1 MTPQG
6 DPSMVKIIHYLVLGV
21 LALGAVYYVWTKP
34 PTINPMLDRRGA
46 DALAMVQTHRALG
59 YPTILQAMTEH
70 VRSMKERGLNARLG
84 EWRVKQVDGD
94 LYEVR
99 VQLRD
104 RGASGQWFEREFI
117 WHANLSL
124 KRVNAASL
132 PADGITPKP
141 AETDEPTH
149 QAHRN
154 QIFLVLPKILFEV
167 WRQRDLYVLI
177 LHTDRAAGDREIRI
191 AVTLAGADVELPS
204 VPWTGDDLAGERA
217 FADRSSCVRTG
228 IVDRKKRTV
237 HVEQRDPHSVD
248 VDGLAGT
255 RRNLFDFRHRDKLR
269 HAASWIVMRRGD
281 PVLRRMAPELDFDQI
296 LWHRR

>member
-1 MTPQG
+1 
-6 DPSMVKIIHYLVLGV
+6 MVKIIHYLVLGV

-59 YPTILQAMTEH
+59 YPTLLQAMTEH

-104 RGASGQWFEREFI
+104 RGESGQWFEREFI

-141 AETDEPTH
+141 VEADEP
-149 QAHRN
+149 AAPAP
-154 QIFLVLPKILFEV
+154 PKPNILGP
-167 WRQRDLYVLI
+167 
-177 LHTDRAAGDREIRI
+177 A
-191 AVTLAGADVELPS
+191 
-204 VPWTGDDLAGERA
+204 
-217 FADRSSCVRTG
+217 
-228 IVDRKKRTV
+228 
-237 HVEQRDPHSVD
+237 
-248 VDGLAGT
+248 
-255 RRNLFDFRHRDKLR
+255 
-269 HAASWIVMRRGD
+269 
-281 PVLRRMAPELDFDQI
+281 
-296 LWHRR
+296 